1 LRTRQDGGMPLVDH
15 LLGLRPTAPRAGR
28 LRARVAGRLIVVT
41 GASRG
46 VGAETA
52 ARLALAGAR
61 VVLLA
66 RGAEHL
72 DRIARGIRRRG
83 GSAEVLVVDLG
94 DPESAAAAGDEIL
107 ARWGAPAI
115 VVANA
120 GRSLRRTARDSRDRP
135 QDASRTIG
143 VNYLGPVALLQRLLP
158 AMADAGAGHI
168 VSIASTSVDIPAPGW
183 SLYGASKSAM
193 DAWLRAVALEV
204 SPSGVAVTSIR
215 LPLVR
220 TAMSAPTAAYAAV
233 PAMRPVDAATYIARA
248 IVHRP
253 LVLAPWWSRLAN
265 VALAVHPRLLDP
277 ALRGWDAMTE
287 QGDDR
292 G

>member
-1 LRTRQDGGMPLVDH
+1 MSLLAHV
-15 LLGLRPTAPRAGR
+15 LGLRPAAPSARR
-28 LRARVAGRLIVVT
+28 LRARVHGRLVVVT

-66 RGAEHL
+66 RSAEDLRAVAH
-72 DRIARGIRRRG
+72 GIRRRG

-94 DPESAAAAGDEIL
+94 DPAAAAAAGDDIL
-107 ARWGAPAI
+107 GRWRAPTV

-120 GRSLRRTARDSRDRP
+120 GLSMRRTARGSRDRP
-135 QDASRTIG
+135 QDVTRTIG
-143 VNYLGPVALLQRLLP
+143 VNYLGPVTLLQRLLP
-158 AMADAGAGHI
+158 AMTDAGTGHV

-204 SPSGVAVTSIR
+204 APSGVAVTSIR

-233 PAMRPVDAATYIARA
+233 PAMRPVDAAKYVARA
-248 IVHRP
+248 IVDRP

-277 ALRGWDAMTE
+277 ALRGWDAMLE
-287 QGDDR
+287 QGIDR

>member
-1 LRTRQDGGMPLVDH
+1 MSLVERA
-15 LLGLRPTAPRAGR
+15 LGLRPAAPSAGR
-28 LRARVAGRLIVVT
+28 LRARVAGRLVVVT

-66 RGAEHL
+66 RSADDLE
-72 DRIARGIRRRG
+72 RVARGIRSRG
-83 GSAEVLVVDLG
+83 GSAEVLVADLG
-94 DPESAAAAGDEIL
+94 DPAVAAAAGDAIL
-107 ARWGAPAI
+107 ERWGAPA
-115 VVANA
+115 VVVSNA
-120 GRSLRRTARDSRDRP
+120 GLSMRRTARASRDRP
-135 QDASRTIG
+135 QDLARTIG
-143 VNYLGPVALLQRLLP
+143 VNYSGPVALLQRLLP
-158 AMADAGAGHI
+158 AMTDAGSGHV

-193 DAWLRAVALEV
+193 DAWLRAVALEAE
-204 SPSGVAVTSIR
+204 PSGVAVTSIR

-233 PAMRPVDAATYIARA
+233 PAMRPIDAAKYVARA
-248 IVHRP
+248 IVDRP

-265 VALAVHPRLLDP
+265 IALAVNPRLLDP
-277 ALRGWDAMTE
+277 ALRGWDRMI
-287 QGDDR
+287 DR
-292 G
+292 A

>member
-1 LRTRQDGGMPLVDH
+1 MPLLDH
-15 LLGLRPTAPRAGR
+15 VLGLRPAAPSAGR
-28 LRARVAGRLIVVT
+28 LRARVGGRLVVVT

-66 RGAEHL
+66 RSVDSL
-72 DRIARGIRRRG
+72 DAVARGIRRRG

-94 DPESAAAAGDEIL
+94 DPVAAERSGDEIL
-107 ARWGAPAI
+107 DRWGAPE
-115 VVANA
+115 VVVSNA
-120 GRSLRRTARDSRDRP
+120 GRSLRRTALDSRDRP
-135 QDASRTIG
+135 QDVDRTIG
-143 VNYLGPVALLQRLLP
+143 VNYTGPAALLRRLLP
-158 AMADAGAGHI
+158 AMVDAGTGHV

-193 DAWLRAVALEV
+193 DAWLRAVALELA
-204 SPSGVAVTSIR
+204 PSGVAVTSIR

-233 PAMRPVDAATYIARA
+233 PSMRPVDAAKYIARA
-248 IVHRP
+248 IVDRP
-253 LVLAPWWSRLAN
+253 LVLSPWWSRLASA
-265 VALAVHPRLLDP
+265 ALAVHPRLLDP
-277 ALRGWDAMTE
+277 ALRGWDRMIE
-287 QGDDR
+287 R

>member
-1 LRTRQDGGMPLVDH
+1 MSLVEH
-15 LLGLRPTAPRAGR
+15 LLGLRPAAPSAGR
-28 LRARVAGRLIVVT
+28 LHARVHGRLVVVT

-46 VGAETA
+46 VGGETA

-66 RGAEHL
+66 RGAEEL
-72 DRIARGIRRRG
+72 ERVARGIRRRG

-94 DPESAAAAGDEIL
+94 DPDAAAATGDAIL
-107 ARWGAPAI
+107 ERWGAPA
-115 VVANA
+115 VVVSNA
-120 GRSLRRTARDSRDRP
+120 GLSMRRTARDSRDRP
-135 QDASRTIG
+135 HDLTRTIG
-143 VNYLGPVALLQRLLP
+143 VNYTGPVALLRRLLP
-158 AMADAGAGHI
+158 AMADAGTGHV
-168 VSIASTSVDIPAPGW
+168 VSISSTSVDIPAPGW

-193 DAWLRAVALEV
+193 DAWLRAIALEV
-204 SPSGVAVTSIR
+204 EPSGVAVTSIR

-233 PAMRPVDAATYIARA
+233 PAMRPIDAAKYVARA
-248 IVHRP
+248 IVDRP

-265 VALAVHPRLLDP
+265 VALAVNPRLLDP
-277 ALRGWDAMTE
+277 ALRGWDRMI
-287 QGDDR
+287 DR

>member
-1 LRTRQDGGMPLVDH
+1 MSLVERA
-15 LLGLRPTAPRAGR
+15 LGLRPAAPSAGR
-28 LRARVAGRLIVVT
+28 LRARVAGRLVVVT

-66 RGAEHL
+66 RSADDLE
-72 DRIARGIRRRG
+72 RVARGIRSRG
-83 GSAEVLVVDLG
+83 GSAEVLVADLG
-94 DPESAAAAGDEIL
+94 DPAVAAAAGDAIL
-107 ARWGAPAI
+107 ERWGAPA
-115 VVANA
+115 VVVSNA
-120 GRSLRRTARDSRDRP
+120 GLSMRRTARASRDRP
-135 QDASRTIG
+135 QDLARTIG
-143 VNYLGPVALLQRLLP
+143 VNYSGPVALLQRLLP
-158 AMADAGAGHI
+158 AMTDAGSGHV

-193 DAWLRAVALEV
+193 DAWLRAVALEAE
-204 SPSGVAVTSIR
+204 PSGVAVTSIR

-233 PAMRPVDAATYIARA
+233 PAMRPVDAAKYVARA
-248 IVHRP
+248 IVDRP

-265 VALAVHPRLLDP
+265 IALAVNPRLLDP
-277 ALRGWDAMTE
+277 ALRGWDRMI
-287 QGDDR
+287 DR

>member
-1 LRTRQDGGMPLVDH
+1 MSLVERA
-15 LLGLRPTAPRAGR
+15 LGLRPAAPSAGR
-28 LRARVAGRLIVVT
+28 LRARVAGRLVVVT

-66 RGAEHL
+66 RSADDLEAV
-72 DRIARGIRRRG
+72 ARGIRSRG
-83 GSAEVLVVDLG
+83 GSAEVLVADLG
-94 DPESAAAAGDEIL
+94 DPPAAAAAGDAIL
-107 ARWGAPAI
+107 ERWGAPA
-115 VVANA
+115 VVVSNA
-120 GRSLRRTARDSRDRP
+120 GLSMRRTARASRDRP
-135 QDASRTIG
+135 QDLARTIG
-143 VNYLGPVALLQRLLP
+143 VNYGGPVALLQRLLP
-158 AMADAGAGHI
+158 AMADAGGGHV
-168 VSIASTSVDIPAPGW
+168 VSVASTSVDIPAPGW

-204 SPSGVAVTSIR
+204 EPSGVAVTSIR

-233 PAMRPVDAATYIARA
+233 PAMRPIDAAKYVARA
-248 IVHRP
+248 IVDRP

-265 VALAVHPRLLDP
+265 VALAVNPRLLDP
-277 ALRGWDAMTE
+277 ALRGWDRMI
-287 QGDDR
+287 DR

>member
-1 LRTRQDGGMPLVDH
+1 MTLVERA
-15 LLGLRPTAPRAGR
+15 LGLRPVAPSAGR
-28 LRARVAGRLIVVT
+28 LRARVAGRLVVVT

-66 RGAEHL
+66 RSADDLERVAH
-72 DRIARGIRRRG
+72 GIRRRR
-83 GSAEVLVVDLG
+83 GSAEVLVADLG
-94 DPESAAAAGDEIL
+94 DPDAASAAGEEIL
-107 ARWGAPAI
+107 SRWGTPA
-115 VVANA
+115 VVVSNA
-120 GRSLRRTARDSRDRP
+120 GLSLRRTARDSRDRP
-135 QDASRTIG
+135 HDVTRTIG
-143 VNYLGPVALLQRLLP
+143 VNYLGPVALLHRLLP
-158 AMADAGAGHI
+158 AMADAGTGHV

-204 SPSGVAVTSIR
+204 APSGVATTSIR

-233 PAMRPVDAATYIARA
+233 PAMRPVDAAKYVARA
-248 IVHRP
+248 IVDRP
-253 LVLAPWWSRLAN
+253 RVLAPWWSRLAS
-265 VALAVHPRLLDP
+265 VALAVDPRLLDP
-277 ALRGWDAMTE
+277 ALRGWDRMI
-287 QGDDR
+287 DR

>member
-1 LRTRQDGGMPLVDH
+1 MPIVDH
-15 LLGLRPTAPRAGR
+15 LLGLRPAAPSAGR
-28 LRARVAGRLIVVT
+28 LRARVAGRVVVVT

-72 DRIARGIRRRG
+72 DRVARGIRRRG
-83 GSAEVLVVDLG
+83 GTAEVLVVDLA
-94 DPESAAAAGDEIL
+94 DPSAAAAAGDEIL
-107 ARWGAPAI
+107 ARWGAPA
-115 VVANA
+115 VVVSNA
-120 GRSLRRTARDSRDRP
+120 GLSMRRSARDSRDRP
-135 QDASRTIG
+135 QDVTRTIG
-143 VNYLGPVALLQRLLP
+143 VNYVGPVALLRRLLP
-158 AMADAGAGHI
+158 AMVDAGAGHV

-193 DAWLRAVALEV
+193 DAWLRAIALEV
-204 SPSGVAVTSIR
+204 APSGVAVTSIR

-220 TAMSAPTAAYAAV
+220 TAMSAPTTAYAAV
-233 PAMRPVDAATYIARA
+233 PAMRPVDAAKYVARA
-248 IVHRP
+248 LVDRP
-253 LVLAPWWSRLAN
+253 LVLAPWWSRVAN

-277 ALRGWDAMTE
+277 ALRGWDAMIE
-287 QGDDR
+287 QGEDR

>member
-1 LRTRQDGGMPLVDH
+1 MTLAEH
-15 LLGLRPTAPRAGR
+15 LLGLRPAAPSAGR
-28 LRARVAGRLIVVT
+28 LRARVAGRLVVVT

-66 RGAEHL
+66 RSAEAL
-72 DRIARGIRRRG
+72 EAVARGIRRRG
-83 GSAEVLVVDLG
+83 GTAEVLVVDLS
-94 DPESAAAAGDEIL
+94 DPTASAQAADEIL
-107 ARWGAPAI
+107 DRFGVPA
-115 VVANA
+115 VVVSNA
-120 GRSLRRTARDSRDRP
+120 GMSLRRTARDSHDRP

-143 VNYLGPVALLQRLLP
+143 VNYTGPVALLRRLLP
-158 AMADAGAGHI
+158 AMTDAGDGHV

-193 DAWLRAVALEV
+193 DAWLRAIALEV
-204 SPSGVAVTSIR
+204 APSGVAVTTIR

-233 PAMRPVDAATYIARA
+233 PAMRPVDAAKYIARA
-248 IVHRP
+248 IVERP
-253 LVLAPWWSRLAN
+253 RVLSPWWSRLAA
-265 VALAVHPRLLDP
+265 VALAVNPRLLDP
-277 ALRGWDAMTE
+277 ALRGWDRMI
-287 QGDDR
+287 DR

>member
-1 LRTRQDGGMPLVDH
+1 MSLVEH
-15 LLGLRPTAPRAGR
+15 ALGLRPAAPSAGR
-28 LRARVAGRLIVVT
+28 LRARVAGRLVVVT

-66 RGAEHL
+66 RSADDLAAVAH
-72 DRIARGIRRRG
+72 GIRRRG
-83 GSAEVLVVDLG
+83 GPAEVLVADLG
-94 DPESAAAAGDEIL
+94 DPDAAAAAGDAIL
-107 ARWGAPAI
+107 ERWGTPTV

-120 GRSLRRTARDSRDRP
+120 GRSLRRTARASRDRP
-135 QDASRTIG
+135 QDLTRTIG
-143 VNYLGPVALLQRLLP
+143 VNYAGPVALLRRLLP
-158 AMADAGAGHI
+158 AMTDAGAGHV

-204 SPSGVAVTSIR
+204 APSGVAVTSIR

-233 PAMRPVDAATYIARA
+233 PAMRPVDAAKYVARA
-248 IVHRP
+248 IVDRP

-277 ALRGWDAMTE
+277 ALRGWDRMI
-287 QGDDR
+287 DR

>member
-1 LRTRQDGGMPLVDH
+1 MTLAEH
-15 LLGLRPTAPRAGR
+15 LLGLRPAAPSAGR
-28 LRARVAGRLIVVT
+28 LRARVHGRLVVVT

-66 RGAEHL
+66 RSADALE
-72 DRIARGIRRRG
+72 RVARGIRRRG
-83 GSAEVLVVDLG
+83 GTAEVLVADLA
-94 DPESAAAAGDEIL
+94 DPDAAAAAADAIL
-107 ARWGAPAI
+107 ERWGAPA
-115 VVANA
+115 VVVSNA
-120 GRSLRRTARDSRDRP
+120 GMSLRRTLLGSRDRP
-135 QDASRTIG
+135 QDVARTIA
-143 VNYLGPVALLQRLLP
+143 VNYTGPVALLRRLVP
-158 AMADAGAGHI
+158 AMVAAGTGHV
-168 VSIASTSVDIPAPGW
+168 VSVASTSVDVPAPGW

-204 SPSGVAVTSIR
+204 APSGVAVTSIR

-233 PAMRPVDAATYIARA
+233 PAMRPVDAAKYVARA

-253 LVLAPWWSRLAN
+253 LVLAPWWSRLAG
-265 VALAVHPRLLDP
+265 VALAVHPRALDP
-277 ALRGWDAMTE
+277 VLRGWDRMI
-287 QGDDR
+287 DR

>member
-1 LRTRQDGGMPLVDH
+1 MSLVEH
-15 LLGLRPTAPRAGR
+15 LLGLRPAAPSAGR
-28 LRARVAGRLIVVT
+28 LRARVAGRLVVVT

-66 RGAEHL
+66 RGADEL
-72 DRIARGIRRRG
+72 ERVARGIRRRG

-94 DPESAAAAGDEIL
+94 DPDAAAATGDAIL
-107 ARWGAPAI
+107 ERWGPPT
-115 VVANA
+115 VVVSNA
-120 GRSLRRTARDSRDRP
+120 GLSMRRTARDSRDRP
-135 QDASRTIG
+135 QDLTRTIG
-143 VNYLGPVALLQRLLP
+143 VNYAGPVALLRRLLP
-158 AMADAGAGHI
+158 AMADAGTGHI

-204 SPSGVAVTSIR
+204 GPSGVAVTSIR

-233 PAMRPVDAATYIARA
+233 PAMLPVDAAKYIARA
-248 IVHRP
+248 IVDRP
-253 LVLAPWWSRLAN
+253 LVLAPWWSRLAA
-265 VALAVHPRLLDP
+265 VALAVHPRALDP
-277 ALRGWDAMTE
+277 ALRGWDAMID
-287 QGDDR
+287 QQSIDR

>member
-1 LRTRQDGGMPLVDH
+1 MREIREWM
-15 LLGLRPTAPRAGR
+15 LGLRPAAPSAGR

-66 RGAEHL
+66 RGVDEL
-72 DRIARGIRRRG
+72 ERVARGIRRRG

-94 DPESAAAAGDEIL
+94 DPTAAEAAGNEIL
-107 ARWGAPAI
+107 ERWGAPT
-115 VVANA
+115 VVVSNA
-120 GRSLRRTARDSRDRP
+120 GLSMRRTVRDSHDRP
-135 QDASRTIG
+135 QDVSRTIAI
-143 VNYLGPVALLQRLLP
+143 NYTGPVALLRRLVP
-158 AMADAGAGHI
+158 AMADTGGGHVI
-168 VSIASTSVDIPAPGW
+168 SVASTSVDVPAPGW

-193 DAWLRAVALEV
+193 DAWLRAVALELE
-204 SPSGVAVTSIR
+204 PLGVAVTTIR

-233 PAMRPVDAATYIARA
+233 PAMRPVDAAKYIARA

-253 LVLAPWWSRLAN
+253 LVLTPWWSRLAS
-265 VALAVHPRLLDP
+265 VGLAVNPRLLDP
-277 ALRGWDAMTE
+277 ALRGWDRMI
-287 QGDDR
+287 DR

>member
-1 LRTRQDGGMPLVDH
+1 MTLVERV
-15 LLGLRPTAPRAGR
+15 LGLRPVAPSAGR
-28 LRARVAGRLIVVT
+28 LRARVQGRLVVVT

-66 RGAEHL
+66 RGTEEL
-72 DRIARGIRRRG
+72 ETVARGIRRRG
-83 GSAEVLVVDLG
+83 GSAEVLACDLG
-94 DPESAAAAGDEIL
+94 DPSAASATGDEIL
-107 ARWGAPAI
+107 ARWGAPA
-115 VVANA
+115 VVVSNA
-120 GRSLRRTARDSRDRP
+120 GLSMRRSARDSRDRP
-135 QDASRTIG
+135 QDVTRTIG
-143 VNYLGPVALLQRLLP
+143 VNYTGPVALLRRLLP
-158 AMADAGAGHI
+158 AMTEAGTGHV

-204 SPSGVAVTSIR
+204 EPSGVAVTSIR

-233 PAMRPVDAATYIARA
+233 PAMRPIDAAKYVARA
-248 IVHRP
+248 IVDRP

-265 VALAVHPRLLDP
+265 VALAVNPRLLDP
-277 ALRGWDAMTE
+277 ALRGWDRMI
-287 QGDDR
+287 DR